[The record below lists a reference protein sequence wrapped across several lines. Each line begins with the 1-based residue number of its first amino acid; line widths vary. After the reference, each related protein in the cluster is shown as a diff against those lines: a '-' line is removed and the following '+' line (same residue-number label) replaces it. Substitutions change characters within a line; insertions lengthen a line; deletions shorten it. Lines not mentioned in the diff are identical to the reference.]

1 MGRASPEQIERER
14 RACRE
19 TIARVD
25 EALSGRDSSENK
37 GGNATFITGTEPRIE
52 TRNERHRREIEEQDR
67 RHELERKRERRERE
81 KRTQAAREPL
91 LVSAYQRIGAIEDQ
105 LLEVARATAKLA
117 DGVNDELIELRTEN
131 TKLSAQVSRLEG
143 EVAKLQNEARELKA
157 ARKKGGERSVID
169 LPSMRVTR

>member
-1 MGRASPEQIERER
+1 MLSKYTPEQAADIIAES
-14 RACRE
+14 RA
-19 TIARVD
+19 TIRRVD
-25 EALSGRDSSENK
+25 AALADRSHEQISDEDK
-37 GGNATFITGTEPRIE
+37 GGNTTFIE

-131 TKLSAQVSRLEG
+131 TKLAAQVSRLQA